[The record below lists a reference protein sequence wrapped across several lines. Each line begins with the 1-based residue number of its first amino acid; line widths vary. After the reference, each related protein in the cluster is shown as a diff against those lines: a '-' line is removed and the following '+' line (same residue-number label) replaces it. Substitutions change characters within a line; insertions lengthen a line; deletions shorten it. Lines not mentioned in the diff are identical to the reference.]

1 MSITAWSTTASQN
14 GNRLVSG
21 NYLENQA
28 PSTVNDAGRSVMA
41 QIRSWANNLEWFEFG
56 TGANTVSYTRVSA
69 TQISMPVNV
78 VDQFHVNRRV
88 RIIDGTGATL
98 FGRVTASVFNSP
110 NTALTFEFDSSSL
123 GSGNPTSVSYGIVSA
138 TNTSLPSVVPTG
150 TILMTGGASA
160 DSGFLICDGTAYS
173 KTGYSAL
180 FTKIGTAFGSSST
193 TFNVPN
199 LQAKFPLGKSG
210 SHGLG
215 TTSGAFAQTPAGT
228 NSTPSFT
235 GSAFTPSGSVSLSGT
250 VANHTLTASQ
260 IPEHRHHVIK
270 NQGILSNGVNLF
282 SNNTD
287 AMAIGNTGV
296 GGLGTTDT
304 TNQQISGDANVGRTS
319 VQIGTTGQAH
329 NHSFSG
335 SASFSGSSATPTGS
349 ISAPNFTGNAMDI
362 SNPYV
367 ALNYQIKY

>member
-215 TTSGAFAQTPAGT
+215 TTGGAFAQTPAGT